1 MKNSATAQRLVPSC
15 QQVTPD
21 DLAIIVANASFL
33 CDRLDTERFV
43 IDADH
48 VNEQE
53 IHDRLDRWCQVVAQG
68 NWDTLHKR
76 LQWEGIELDSIRPRL
91 GSVRFVANQL
101 LPDWADTLGQ
111 IMQTA
116 REFIPATETFLPI
129 ESQNSIPFEDVLLPA
144 IRVARQQ
151 LLSRLGCLQLTQD
164 SLPLSI
170 FTEAAYRSLEH
181 SLLQQ
186 LAKLCSK
193 TLDFEFSRVRPFG
206 RNLLNLLELKT
217 KNSNENSHY
226 TNFVNQL
233 LQDGLL
239 TFFHKYPVLG
249 RLVATAVN
257 FWVES
262 TVEFI
267 QRLARDRR
275 DIQRIFGSTSPNG
288 KVATIQTSL
297 SDPHKR
303 GRSVV
308 LLTFESGLKLVYKPK
323 DLGLETAFNK
333 FLTWCNY
340 HSQLLDF
347 KVIQVLNRDDYGW
360 VEYVEHQPCIDEAA
374 AARFYQ
380 RAGMLLCVIYV
391 LRGTDC
397 HYENLIASG
406 EHLVLLDMETLLH
419 HEANV
424 IENSP
429 DAQEWETMAMQQFW
443 NSVLRTGLLPRW
455 DFSGDRTV
463 AYDISGLGSTALQQS
478 PRKAPRWQL
487 INTDNMYLRY
497 ESVTLPVEKN
507 VPRLG
512 DTVLSPHDY
521 QAQIV
526 AGFEQMYR
534 FLMAHKYIL
543 LAPNSPLAAMQKQQV
558 RFVFRHTRLYGTI
571 LQKVLAP
578 DYLKCGIDY
587 SIELEQLSRAF
598 LVAQEKP
605 DAWPIFNAEV
615 QAMEQ
620 LDIPYFSA
628 SAASDELSVAEHL
641 SIPGYFKQPSY
652 QQTLAQLQ
660 AMDETDLARQVAI
673 IQGSFYAKLAQ
684 TSTGEIEKWQAKSL
698 PLLTPEQLIAEA
710 QAIAT
715 QLETRAITD
724 FDGSINWIGLGC
736 VPEAERFRLQVLD
749 YSLYEGRCG
758 VALFLAALDQ
768 ITGDPYS
775 HKLALRTLQPL
786 RQQIQTLDL
795 ESRQR
800 MARFV
805 GIGGATGLGS
815 MIYAF
820 VKISQ
825 FLDDQALLE
834 DAQALASWITP
845 ELIAGDKKLDI
856 IGGSAGAILGLLS
869 LYQATGHENVLLK
882 AIACGQYL
890 LSHRYSDTG
899 AAKAWQTLGKIPSA
913 GFSHG
918 AAGIAYALLRLYA
931 VVEDQAYLAAAREG
945 IEYER
950 SVFCESKANWPVS
963 HKAERTGGQFS
974 FPSQWCHGAAGIG
987 LARLGSLEI
996 LNTPEIQ
1003 REIEIALRTTESF
1016 GLQAIDHLCCGN
1028 MGRIEVLLV
1037 GAQRCDRAD
1046 WHQIALQNAT
1056 NVVARAKRTGAY
1068 QLFANLPSSVFN
1080 PGFFQGTAGIG
1091 YELLRLAAND
1101 LPCVLLW
1108 E

>member
-1 MKNSATAQRLVPSC
+1 MKNLAITQQLVPS
-15 QQVTPD
+15 QQITPH

-33 CDRLDTERFV
+33 GERLQTEQFVMDGDR
-43 IDADH
+43 IH
-48 VNEQE
+48 EQE
-53 IHDRLDRWCQVVAQG
+53 INHRIDRWGQVVAQG
-68 NWDTLHKR
+68 SWDMLHKR
-76 LQWEGIELDSIRPRL
+76 LQWDGLELDSIRPRL
-91 GSVRFVANQL
+91 GSVRLAKQL
-101 LPDWADTLGQ
+101 LPDWAETLGQ
-111 IMQTA
+111 IIQTA
-116 REFIPATETFLPI
+116 KEFIPVREAFLPI
-129 ESQNSIPFEDVLLPA
+129 ESQNSIPFEDLLLPA
-144 IRVARQQ
+144 IQVAREQ
-151 LLSRLGCLQLTQD
+151 LLSRLGFVQLTHD

-170 FTEAAYRSLEH
+170 FTEAAYRSLER

-186 LAKLCSK
+186 LARLCSK
-193 TLDFEFSRVRPFG
+193 TLDLEFSQVRSFG

-217 KNSNENSHY
+217 KSGNNTQY
-226 TNFVNQL
+226 TKFVNQL

-239 TFFHKYPVLG
+239 TFFQKYPVLG
-249 RLVATAVN
+249 RLVATTVN

-262 TVEFI
+262 TGEFI
-267 QRLARDRR
+267 ERLAHDTK
-275 DIQRIFGSTSPNG
+275 DIQQIFGSTSAKD
-288 KVATIQTSL
+288 KVAAVQTSL

-303 GRSVV
+303 GRGVI

-323 DLGLETAFNK
+323 DLKLEAAFNN
-333 FLTWCNY
+333 FLTWCNH

-347 KVIQVLNRDDYGW
+347 KAIQVINRDDYGW
-360 VEYVEHQPCIDEAA
+360 VEYVEHQPCVDEAA

-419 HEANV
+419 HEAKA

-429 DAQEWETMAMQQFW
+429 DAQEWETIAMQQFW
-443 NSVLRTGLLPRW
+443 NSVLRTGFLPRW
-455 DFSGDRTV
+455 DLSSDRTV

-478 PRKAPRWQL
+478 PRKVPRWQL
-487 INTDNMYLRY
+487 INTDDMYLRY
-497 ESVTLPVEKN
+497 ESVTLPIEKN
-507 VPRLG
+507 VPRIG

-534 FLMAHKYIL
+534 FLMAHKQVL
-543 LAPNSPLAAMQKQQV
+543 LAPNSPLGVMQKQQV
-558 RFVFRHTRLYGTI
+558 RFIFRHTRLYGTI
-571 LQKVLAP
+571 LQKVLTP
-578 DYLKCGIDY
+578 DYLKCGVDY

-605 DAWPIFNAEV
+605 NAWPIFNAEV

-628 SAASDELSVAEHL
+628 SAASDELCVGEHL

-652 QQTLAQLQ
+652 QQTLAQLL

-673 IQGSFYAKLAQ
+673 IQGSFYAQLAQ
-684 TSTGEIEKWQAKSL
+684 TSTGEHEKWQAESL
-698 PLLTPEQLIAEA
+698 PLLTTEQLIAEA

-715 QLETRAITD
+715 QLETRAIMD
-724 FDGSINWIGLGC
+724 FDGSINWIGLVS

-749 YSLYEGRCG
+749 HSFYEGRCG
-758 VALFLAALDQ
+758 IALFFAALAQ
-768 ITGDPYS
+768 ITDDPRSYE
-775 HKLALRTLQPL
+775 LALKSLQPL

-800 MARFV
+800 MASFA

-815 MIYAF
+815 MIYAL

-825 FLDDQALLE
+825 FLGDETLLQ
-834 DAQALASWITP
+834 DAQALASWITS

-869 LYQATGHENVLLK
+869 LYQATGNENILLK
-882 AIACGQYL
+882 AIACGQHL
-890 LSHRYSDTG
+890 LAYRYSETG
-899 AAKAWQTLGKIPSA
+899 ATRAWQTLGKIPLA

-918 AAGIAYALLRLYA
+918 AAGIAYALLRLYT
-931 VVEDQAYLAAAREG
+931 VTQDQSYLAAAQEG

-950 SVFCESKANWPVS
+950 TVFSESRGNWPVS
-963 HKAERTGGQFS
+963 HKAERTGGKVT

-996 LNTPEIQ
+996 LNTAEIQ
-1003 REIEIALRTTESF
+1003 QEIEIALRTTENF
-1016 GLQAIDHLCCGN
+1016 GLEAIDHLCCGN
-1028 MGRIEVLLV
+1028 MGRVEVLLV
-1037 GAQRCDRAD
+1037 GAQRCDRSD

-1056 NVVARAKRTGAY
+1056 NVVARANRTGAY

-1080 PGFFQGTAGIG
+1080 PGLFQGTAGIG
-1091 YELLRLAAND
+1091 YELLRLANND

>member
-1 MKNSATAQRLVPSC
+1 MINLTIAEEIAPS
-15 QQVTPD
+15 QQIAPQE
-21 DLAIIVANASFL
+21 LAIIVANASFL
-33 CDRLDTERFV
+33 EERLKTEKFV
-43 IDADH
+43 IDGDRI
-48 VNEQE
+48 NEQE
-53 IHDRLDRWCQVVAQG
+53 INHRLERWCQVVAQG
-68 NWDTLHKR
+68 NWEMLHKR
-76 LQWEGIELDSIRPRL
+76 LQWEGLELEKIRLQL
-91 GSVRFVANQL
+91 GSVQL
-101 LPDWADTLGQ
+101 TQQFLPDWAETLQQ

-116 REFIPATETFLPI
+116 KEFIPAEETFLPI
-129 ESQNSIPFEDVLLPA
+129 YSQHPIPFEDLLLPA
-144 IRVARQQ
+144 ILVARQK
-151 LLSRLGCLQLTQD
+151 LLSRLGCVKLTHD
-164 SLPLSI
+164 SLPLAI
-170 FTEAAYRSLEH
+170 FTEAAYQSLER

-193 TLDFEFSRVRPFG
+193 TLDFEFSQVRSFG
-206 RNLLNLLELKT
+206 RNLLNLLDLKT
-217 KNSNENSHY
+217 KNGNKNTQY
-226 TNFVNQL
+226 TKFVNQL
-233 LQDGLL
+233 LQDGLQ
-239 TFFHKYPVLG
+239 TFFQKYAVLG

-262 TVEFI
+262 TAEFI
-267 QRLARDRR
+267 ERLAKDGR
-275 DIQRIFGSTSPNG
+275 DIQEIFGSTSANG
-288 KVATIQTSL
+288 KVAAVQTSL
-297 SDPHKR
+297 SDPHNR
-303 GRSVV
+303 GRSVI

-323 DLGLETAFNK
+323 DLQLEAAFNK
-333 FLTWCNY
+333 FLTWCNQ
-340 HSQLLDF
+340 HSQLLNF
-347 KVIQVLNRDDYGW
+347 KIIQVLNRDNYGW
-360 VEYVEHQPCIDEAA
+360 VEYVEHQPCDDEAA

-419 HEANV
+419 HEAKA

-429 DAQEWETMAMQQFW
+429 DAQEWETNAMQQFW

-455 DFSGDRTV
+455 EFSGDRTV

-487 INTDNMYLRY
+487 INTDDMYLRY
-497 ESVTLPVEKN
+497 EPVTLPVEKN
-507 VPRLG
+507 VPRIG
-512 DTVLSPHDY
+512 DTVLSPDDY

-534 FLMAHKYIL
+534 FLMAHKQVL
-543 LAPNSPLAAMQKQQV
+543 LAANSPLVAMQQQQV

-571 LQKVLAP
+571 LQKLLIP
-578 DYLKCGIDY
+578 DYLKSGVDY

-615 QAMEQ
+615 RAMQQ

-628 SAASDELSVAEHL
+628 SAASDELNLAEQI

-652 QQTLAQLQ
+652 QQTIAQLQ

-684 TSTGEIEKWQAKSL
+684 TSTGEREKWQAESL
-698 PLLTPEQLIAEA
+698 PLLTKAQLIAEA
-710 QAIAT
+710 KAIAT
-715 QLETRAITD
+715 QLETRAIKD
-724 FDGSINWIGLGC
+724 FDGSINWIGLVS

-749 YSLYEGRCG
+749 YNLYEGRSG
-758 VALFLAALDQ
+758 VALFLAALAQ
-768 ITGDPYS
+768 VTGDS
-775 HKLALRTLQPL
+775 RSRELALRSLQPL
-786 RQQIQTLDL
+786 RQQIQSLDL

-815 MIYAF
+815 MIYAL

-825 FLDDQALLE
+825 FLGEDALLQ
-834 DAQALASWITP
+834 DAEELASWITP
-845 ELIAGDKKLDI
+845 QLIAGDKKLDVI
-856 IGGSAGAILGLLS
+856 AGSAGAILGLLS
-869 LYQATGHENVLLK
+869 LYRATGNENILLN
-882 AIACGQYL
+882 AIACGQHL
-890 LSHRYSDTG
+890 INNRYSEAGTTR
-899 AAKAWQTLGKIPSA
+899 AWQTLGKIPLA

-918 AAGIAYALLRLYA
+918 AAGIAYALLQLYKFTQ
-931 VVEDQAYLAAAREG
+931 DSAYLAAAKEG
-945 IEYER
+945 IDYER
-950 SVFCESKANWPVS
+950 TLFCASKGNWPVS
-963 HKAERTGGQFS
+963 HKAERTGGKVT
-974 FPSQWCHGAAGIG
+974 FPSQWCHGATGIG

-996 LNTPEIQ
+996 LNTAEIQ
-1003 REIEIALRTTESF
+1003 QEIEIALRTTENF
-1016 GLQAIDHLCCGN
+1016 GLEAIDHLCCGN
-1028 MGRIEVLLV
+1028 MGRVEVLLF
-1037 GAQRCDRAD
+1037 GAQHCDRSD
-1046 WHQIALQNAT
+1046 WQQIALQNAT
-1056 NVVARAKRTGAY
+1056 NIVARAKQNGAY

-1091 YELLRLAAND
+1091 YELLRLANND